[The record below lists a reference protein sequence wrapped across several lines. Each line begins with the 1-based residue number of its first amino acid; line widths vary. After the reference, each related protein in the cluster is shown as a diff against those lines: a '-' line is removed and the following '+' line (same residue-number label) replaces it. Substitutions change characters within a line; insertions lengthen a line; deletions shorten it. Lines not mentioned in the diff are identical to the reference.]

1 MVPARRVR
9 LPSMVSAFLLVLA
22 VWTIN
27 SAALAAAGSSLDEQV
42 GVAYRDSQNTLL
54 LDIPNS
60 DIEEGTPVAIFAPP
74 EYSLFC
80 CAKVGQMSRPGAPTV
95 QQGIFDNASTST
107 YRLEM
112 DQENNDIRF
121 GFAVADPAGVFSG
134 ESGKVSVDLNRDG
147 VQETFRDCTS
157 HEGVHLT
164 IWSGE
169 PLKGSKLWH
178 AYFYLGYDTAPSC
191 VQADVQ

>member
-1 MVPARRVR
+1 MVPAQRVR
-9 LPSMVSAFLLVLA
+9 FPSIVSAFLLVLA
-22 VWTIN
+22 VWTIDHV
-27 SAALAAAGSSLDEQV
+27 ALAVAGNSLDEKV
-42 GVAYRDSQNTLL
+42 GVAYRDENRLL

-60 DIEEGTPVAIFAPP
+60 NIKDGTPVAIFAPP

-80 CAKVGQMSRPGAPTV
+80 CAKVGQMSRAGAPTV
-95 QQGIFDNASTST
+95 QQAIFDKGNTST

-112 DQENNDIRF
+112 DPGNNDIRF

-134 ESGKVSVDLNRDG
+134 KSGKVWVDVNRDG
-147 VQETFRDCTS
+147 VEETFRDCTS

-178 AYFYLGYDTAPSC
+178 AYFYLGYDTEPSC
-191 VQADVQ
+191 VQTDVQ

>member
-1 MVPARRVR
+1 MVPARRIHF
-9 LPSMVSAFLLVLA
+9 PSIVSAFLFMLA

-27 SAALAAAGSSLDEQV
+27 NVALAVAGSSLDEKV
-42 GVAYRDSQNTLL
+42 GVAYRDENRLL

-60 DIEEGTPVAIFAPP
+60 NIKDGTPVAIFALP

-80 CAKVGQMSRPGAPTV
+80 CAKVGQMSRAGAPTV
-95 QQGIFDNASTST
+95 QQAIFDKGNTST

-112 DQENNDIRF
+112 DPENNDIRF

-134 ESGKVSVDLNRDG
+134 KSGKVWVDVNRDG
-147 VQETFRDCTS
+147 VEETFRDCTS

-169 PLKGSKLWH
+169 PLKGLKLWH
-178 AYFYLGYDTAPSC
+178 AYFYLGYDTEPSC

>member
-1 MVPARRVR
+1 MVPARRIHF
-9 LPSMVSAFLLVLA
+9 PSIVSAFLLVLA

-27 SAALAAAGSSLDEQV
+27 NVALAVAGSSLDEKV
-42 GVAYRDSQNTLL
+42 GVAYRDENRLL

-60 DIEEGTPVAIFAPP
+60 NIKDGTPVAIFALP

-80 CAKVGQMSRPGAPTV
+80 CAKVGQMSRAGAPTV
-95 QQGIFDNASTST
+95 QQAIFDKGNTST

-112 DQENNDIRF
+112 DPENNDIRF

-134 ESGKVSVDLNRDG
+134 KSGKVWVDVNRDG
-147 VQETFRDCTS
+147 VEETFRDCTS

-169 PLKGSKLWH
+169 PLKGLKLWH
-178 AYFYLGYDTAPSC
+178 AYFYLGYDTEPSC